1 MVVDEDRYRKI
12 CTMDLRPELFTTK
25 IDEGWIHIKSIKDL
39 KKYDIQD
46 CNKEAPTI
54 FIIMTGWN
62 DKYNRNLPFYF
73 VKLSVFKDYRKC
85 PILVTLTIESLNAL

>member
-1 MVVDEDRYRKI
+1 
-12 CTMDLRPELFTTK
+12 MDLKPELFTTK
-25 IDEGWIHIKSIKDL
+25 VDEGWIHIKSIKDL

-46 CNKEAPTI
+46 CNKEVPTI

-73 VKLSVFKDYRKC
+73 VRIIYTKDYRKC
-85 PILVTLTIESLNAL
+85 HIPVTQTTES